1 METTT
6 SGAQLAMRLPSSG
19 WLARESRGF
28 GLDITVLFVLDSAS
42 TGTKQLMLLLM
53 VMAEQS
59 RKRQLTADDEMDV
72 KKNTPAVASSRLP
85 LAF

>member
-6 SGAQLAMRLPSSG
+6 SGAQLVMRLPSSG
-19 WLARESRGF
+19 WLARER

-42 TGTKQLMLLLM
+42 TGTKQLMLLLT
-53 VMAEQS
+53 VMAEQT